1 MLKGKTTSG
10 THLGQL
16 ILEQSIRRMK
26 MSAIA
31 STKLEKESLEA
42 HVDLC
47 AVRYE
52 QLDKR
57 LSAVEQKI
65 DDVHSD
71 IRDGQNSMIKVLI
84 GAAGTIVAGLL
95 STIVVILMNF

>member
-1 MLKGKTTSG
+1 
-10 THLGQL
+10 
-16 ILEQSIRRMK
+16 

-31 STKLEKESLEA
+31 STQLEKESLEA

-47 AVRYE
+47 ALRYE

-57 LSAVEQKI
+57 LTKVEQKL
-65 DDVHSD
+65 DDISD
-71 IRDGQNSMIKVLI
+71 DLKTGQNSLSKVII

-95 STIVVILMNF
+95 STIVVVIMQLN